1 MKFRQAI
8 LLFIIFSILTSCR
21 RGYKIEGNN
30 VYWEHW
36 NEGSGQNKDF
46 IDDADAKTF
55 QKLKFDCDCD
65 FKFAK
70 DKNHLYIDGEPI
82 RDIDPNSFRFIGNYV
97 FRDTDSA
104 YFFGAYNNI
113 NNCAIKGVDPDKIK
127 LISYPWAKSDNLLI
141 HGYDTLSL
149 NDISDFLPINEDWG
163 KTKKYVIN
171 KSEILSGADPA
182 TFKVI
187 NSYSGKDKNHT
198 YEFGEIK
205 E

>member
-1 MKFRQAI
+1 MQKRIQN
-8 LLFIIFSILTSCR
+8 
-21 RGYKIEGNN
+21 RGDN

-36 NEGSGQNKDF
+36 NEGSGQNKDL
-46 IDDADAKTF
+46 IDNADVKTF
-55 QKLKFDCDCD
+55 QKLNFDCYCD
-65 FKFAK
+65 FEFAK

-82 RDIDPNSFRFIGNYV
+82 RDIDPNSFKFIGNYV
-97 FRDTDSA
+97 FRDKDSA

-113 NNCAIKGVDPDKIK
+113 NDCAIEGVNPDKIK
-127 LISYPWAKSDNLLI
+127 LISYPWSEANNLLI

-149 NDISDFLPINEDWG
+149 DDINNFKPIDEDWG
-163 KTKKYVIN
+163 KT
-171 KSEILSGADPA
+171 EIHIIYHSKIIKEADPE

-187 NSYSGKDKNHT
+187 NSYSGKDKRHV